1 MGQNKKI
8 AAAYIRVSTDDQL
21 EYSPDSQ
28 LKVIR
33 QYAKNNGYLLPDD
46 LVFVED
52 EGRSGRSSKNRPEFL
67 RVISAAKKQPAAFE
81 AILIWKYSRFARN
94 QEESIVYKNML
105 HRSGVEVVSVSEP
118 LPEGP
123 YGKLIERIIEW
134 MDEFYSINLSGEV
147 RRGMTERAARGKPNT
162 CAPFGYAMRDGIYHP
177 DPDTA
182 PVVQMIFRDFAGGM
196 AKTQIVQ
203 KLNSLGHRSLRGNPF
218 ELRTVDYILRNP
230 VYIGFVRWTPD
241 GRAGRDMSRES
252 SIVVKGEHEPI
263 ISPELW
269 KEVAAQLAK
278 TSQLYP
284 RAARQVKSGEYML
297 HGLVRCGQCGAV
309 MTLSNGG
316 GLRGM
321 QCQRYS
327 KGTCTSHYVRL
338 SRINQ
343 AVLDQIKADI
353 AGQSMRIRVRQP
365 EQPASTDA
373 AVIRRRIEK
382 EQLRLQRAREAFQA
396 GVDTLEEYRETKEA
410 VLAAIQKL
418 QEAAQPPPPRKVDLA
433 AFRRSLSDALPVLE
447 DPTVREEEKNF
458 LLRTF
463 IEKVEF
469 SRDEDRDETFRI
481 FYYA

>member
-1 MGQNKKI
+1 MAENKKI

-33 QYAKNNGYLLPDD
+33 QYAKSNGYILPDD

-67 RVISAAKKQPAAFE
+67 RIVGAAKKQPAAFE
-81 AILIWKYSRFARN
+81 TILIWKYSRFARN

-105 HRSGVEVVSVSEP
+105 HRNGVDVISVSEP
-118 LPEGP
+118 LPDGP

-147 RRGMTERAARGKPNT
+147 RRGMTERATRGKPNT
-162 CAPFGYAMRDGIYHP
+162 YAPFGYTMRDGMYYP
-177 DPDTA
+177 DPETA
-182 PVVQMIFRDFAGGM
+182 PVIQMIFQDFVSGVN
-196 AKTQIVQ
+196 KTQLAQ
-203 KLNSLGHRSLRGNPF
+203 KLNDLGHRSIRGNPF
-218 ELRTVDYILRNP
+218 ELRTIDYILNNP
-230 VYIGFVRWTPD
+230 VYIGFVRWSPD
-241 GRAGRDMSRES
+241 GKIDRDFDKEG
-252 SIVVKGEHEPI
+252 SIIVKGEHEPL
-263 ISPELW
+263 ISLELW
-269 KEVAAQLAK
+269 KETKAQLAK
-278 TSQLYP
+278 TKQLYP
-284 RAARQVKSGEYML
+284 RSPRRIRSGEYML
-297 HGLVRCGQCGAV
+297 HGLVRCGQCGTV

-321 QCQRYS
+321 QCQRYN

-353 AGQSMRIRVRQP
+353 DGQPMHIRVRQA
-365 EQPASTDA
+365 EQSPQVDA
-373 AVIRRRIEK
+373 AAVQRRIER
-382 EQLRLQRAREAFQA
+382 EQLKLQRAKEAFQA
-396 GVDTLEEYRETKEA
+396 GVDTLEEYRENKGSI
-410 VLAAIQKL
+410 LAAIQRL
-418 QEAAQPPPPRKVDLA
+418 QKAIKPPKPRTVDMA
-433 AFRRSLSDALPVLE
+433 AFRRILSDALPVLE
-447 DPTVREEEKNF
+447 NPSVSEEEKNL

-463 IEKVEF
+463 IEKIEF
-469 SRDEDRDETFRI
+469 SRDEDRDEQFRV

>member
-1 MGQNKKI
+1 MEENKKI

-67 RVISAAKKQPAAFE
+67 RIIGAAKKQPAAFE
-81 AILIWKYSRFARN
+81 VILIWKYSRFARN

-105 HRSGVEVVSVSEP
+105 RRNGVEVISVSEP
-118 LPEGP
+118 LPDGP

-147 RRGMTERAARGKPNT
+147 RRGMTERAARGKPNAY
-162 CAPFGYAMRDGIYHP
+162 APLGYTMADGMYHP
-177 DPDTA
+177 DPETA
-182 PVVQMIFRDFAGGM
+182 PVVQMIFQDFAAGM
-196 AKTQIVQ
+196 SKTRIVQ
-203 KLNSLGHRSLRGNPF
+203 KLNDLGYRSIRGNPF
-218 ELRTVDYILRNP
+218 ELRTVDYILHNP
-230 VYIGFVRWTPD
+230 VYIGFVRWSPD
-241 GRAGRDMSRES
+241 GRAGRDFQREG
-252 SIVVKGEHEPI
+252 SIVVKGEHEPL

-269 KEVAAQLAK
+269 KAVKAQLAK
-278 TSQLYP
+278 TGQLYP
-284 RAARQVKSGEYML
+284 RSPRQIKSGEYML
-297 HGLVRCGQCGAV
+297 HGLVRCAQCGAV

-316 GLRGM
+316 GLLGM
-321 QCQRYS
+321 QCQRYN

-343 AVLDQIKADI
+343 AVLDQIRADI
-353 AGQSMRIRVRQP
+353 NGQSMHIRVRQAAQTP
-365 EQPASTDA
+365 QLDA
-373 AVIRRRIEK
+373 AAIQRGIEK
-382 EQLRLQRAREAFQA
+382 EQLKLQRAKEAFQS
-396 GVDTLEEYRETKEA
+396 GVDTLEEYRENKEA
-410 VLAAIQKL
+410 ILAAIRRL
-418 QEAAQPPPPRKVDLA
+418 EEISQPPPPRTVDLA
-433 AFRRSLSDALPVLE
+433 AFRRILSNALPVLE
-447 DPTVREEEKNF
+447 DPAVSEEEKNL

-463 IEKVEF
+463 IEKIEF
-469 SRDEDRDETFRI
+469 SRDKDRDEQFRV